1 MGNGGDE
8 GSSAAGDRGQ
18 AAVSLWPD
26 ADGTGS
32 GPLLEPDACSRLR
45 NFTAED
51 SYVGDLLGM

>member
-1 MGNGGDE
+1 MNRQEELLTGREAEVGNGGDE

-32 GPLLEPDACSRLR
+32 GPLLEPDARVR
-45 NFTAED
+45 R
-51 SYVGDLLGM
+51 